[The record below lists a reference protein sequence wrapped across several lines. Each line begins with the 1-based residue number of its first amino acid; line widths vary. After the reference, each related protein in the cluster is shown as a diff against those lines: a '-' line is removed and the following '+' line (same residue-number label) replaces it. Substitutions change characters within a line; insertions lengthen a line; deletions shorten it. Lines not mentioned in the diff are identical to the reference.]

1 MLSLLFVCCGV
12 IKFHLSPTH
21 TYTSSTF
28 PIDHDSVMI
37 NQFTNKNQNAL
48 RRRSTSTDRCAR
60 THPPIKACC
69 VYSMLNDS
77 SINNKSPHLAYSFSH
92 GISCPFAGFNT
103 FKDTGMLAINKNEIC
118 VAEIA

>member
-28 PIDHDSVMI
+28 PIDHDSVVK
-37 NQFTNKNQNAL
+37 NQFTNKNQNAAVSYIYP
-48 RRRSTSTDRCAR
+48 RRTDESATRV
-60 THPPIKACC
+60 KACC

-77 SINNKSPHLAYSFSH
+77 SITFEEPTFSVLFFSWY
-92 GISCPFAGFNT
+92 ILPPRPKTNT
-103 FKDTGMLAINKNEIC
+103 KTEVLAIKKNLRG
-118 VAEIA
+118 

>member
-28 PIDHDSVMI
+28 PIDHDSVVK
-37 NQFTNKNQNAL
+37 NQFTNKNQNAPCVL
-48 RRRSTSTDRCAR
+48 TTRYIYPAPTDESGNG
-60 THPPIKACC
+60 IKACC

-77 SINNKSPHLAYSFSH
+77 SITFEEPTFSVLFFSWYIWPPQ
-92 GISCPFAGFNT
+92 GVNPAKT
-103 FKDTGMLAINKNEIC
+103 KVLAIKK
-118 VAEIA
+118 